1 MLSVLITQGSH
12 NQPSTM
18 KTKITLFTTIRFLI
32 RKPVEQKKLGFS
44 LFGHMRHQLQL
55 DTNGKKPAATFTH

>member
-18 KTKITLFTTIRFLI
+18 KTKITLFTTIRFLNS
-32 RKPVEQKKLGFS
+32 KQSVDQKEQVSS
-44 LFGHMRHQLQL
+44 LFGHTRHQLQ
-55 DTNGKKPAATFTH
+55 